1 MQPIQAGHRT
11 VGNQFKFNPNTQKQ
25 SLSRLMQDEDK
36 SQVSK
41 FRKESDYFEW
51 SNSELPEAKGEKI
64 VMQ

>member
-1 MQPIQAGHRT
+1 
-11 VGNQFKFNPNTQKQ
+11 
-25 SLSRLMQDEDK
+25 MQDEDK